1 MSKKSSCA
9 LCGGGV
15 DFQILY
21 GDPETNHGW
30 AALQCCYYCKAI
42 FEGFTMGNMMST
54 RLNPGVLKDQKRA
67 VKHAKRIMKL
77 GRKGF
82 KKSA

>member
-1 MSKKSSCA
+1 
-9 LCGGGV
+9 
-15 DFQILY
+15 
-21 GDPETNHGW
+21 
-30 AALQCCYYCKAI
+30 
-42 FEGFTMGNMMST
+42 MGNIMST

-82 KKSA
+82 KKGQS